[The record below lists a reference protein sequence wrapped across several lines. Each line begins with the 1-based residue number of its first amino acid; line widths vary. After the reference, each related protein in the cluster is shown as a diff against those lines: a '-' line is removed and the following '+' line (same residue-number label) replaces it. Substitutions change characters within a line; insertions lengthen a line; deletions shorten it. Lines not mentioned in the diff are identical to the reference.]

1 MAITPETKIGDFLAA
16 HPDQQEALIARIPE
30 FTKLRNPILRRTVAK
45 LATVDHAAHMAGLPT
60 AELVPFLR
68 ELAGEAAGPVAEE
81 SPVPAAESRPDWAR
95 PSAVRST
102 LDADALMATGEH
114 PLARVRRALLT
125 LAPGEALQLLSP
137 FRPEP
142 LLDQFRQEGTPCWC
156 EAEGTGRFR
165 TWILKPGES
174 AQL

>member
-16 HPDQQEALIARIPE
+16 HPDQQEALIARVPE
-30 FTKLRNPILRRTVAK
+30 FARLRNPVLRRTVAK
-45 LATVDHAAHMAGLPT
+45 LATVEHAARMAGLPT
-60 AELVPFLR
+60 AELVRFLR
-68 ELAGEAAGPVAEE
+68 ELAGEAAGSVAEGTA
-81 SPVPAAESRPDWAR
+81 PVEDLRPDWAR
-95 PSAVRST
+95 SSTVRST
-102 LDADALMATGEH
+102 LDADALMAAGEH

-125 LAPGEALQLLSP
+125 LASGEAMQLLSP

-165 TWILKPGES
+165 TWILKP
-174 AQL
+174 

>member
-16 HPDQQEALIARIPE
+16 HPDQQEALIARVPA
-30 FTKLRNPILRRTVAK
+30 FARLRNPVLRRTVAK
-45 LATVDHAAHMAGLPT
+45 LATVDHAARMAGLPT
-60 AELVPFLR
+60 AELVRFLR
-68 ELAGEAAGPVAEE
+68 ELAGEAAGPMAEGTA
-81 SPVPAAESRPDWAR
+81 PVEDPRPDWAR

-102 LDADALMATGEH
+102 LDADALMAAGEH

-125 LAPGEALQLLSP
+125 LAPGEAMQLLSP

-165 TWILKPGES
+165 TWILKP
-174 AQL
+174 

>member
-16 HPDQQEALIARIPE
+16 HPDQQEALIARVPE
-30 FTKLRNPILRRTVAK
+30 FARLRNPILRRTVAK
-45 LATVDHAAHMAGLPT
+45 LATVEHAARMAGLPT
-60 AELVPFLR
+60 AELVRFLR
-68 ELAGEAAGPVAEE
+68 ELAGEAGEVPTAPGPAPVAGP
-81 SPVPAAESRPDWAR
+81 RPDWAR
-95 PSAVRST
+95 PSSVRST
-102 LDADALMATGEH
+102 LDADALLATGDH
-114 PLARVRRALLT
+114 PLARVRRVLAT

-165 TWILKPGES
+165 TWILKP
-174 AQL
+174 